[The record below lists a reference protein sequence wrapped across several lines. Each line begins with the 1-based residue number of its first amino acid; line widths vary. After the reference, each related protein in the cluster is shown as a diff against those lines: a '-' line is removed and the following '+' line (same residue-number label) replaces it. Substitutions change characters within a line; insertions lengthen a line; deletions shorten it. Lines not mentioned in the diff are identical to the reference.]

1 MSKKGLTIQLIKA
14 SMNRE
19 EVVIPDSVK
28 IVGVASITG
37 GKIEKVIIGDNVE
50 TIEGQSFI
58 NINKVTEFFIGQGVN
73 NEKNVVV
80 PNGVETVEN
89 LAQMG
94 AETIKLPSSIKEIK
108 KVVKNSNLKE
118 IEIPNS
124 CAKIATN
131 AFVGCQNL
139 ETIKINKKEN
149 SISGA
154 PWGAVKGLKVVK
166 WGD

>member
-37 GKIEKVIIGDNVE
+37 GKIE
-50 TIEGQSFI
+50 
-58 NINKVTEFFIGQGVN
+58 
-73 NEKNVVV
+73 
-80 PNGVETVEN
+80 
-89 LAQMG
+89 
-94 AETIKLPSSIKEIK
+94 
-108 KVVKNSNLKE
+108 
-118 IEIPNS
+118 IPNS
-124 CAKIATN
+124 CTKIATN
-131 AFVGCQNL
+131 AFAGCQNL